1 MYDVGQILYLLS
13 KKNNKIVPAR
23 VESVVTVKRV
33 GGVDV
38 THEVVVIGHEQQI
51 ELEKLNVEIFM
62 SPDQLREH
70 LLKLI
75 VDQVDAELNEIAASV
90 KETWTTSIGITDA
103 DSAVL
108 PDTLPPTPPQIDGDV
123 VQVELENGMQAR
135 VHMPKEL
142 M

>member
-1 MYDVGQILYLLS
+1 M
-13 KKNNKIVPAR
+13 
-23 VESVVTVKRV
+23 
-33 GGVDV
+33 
-38 THEVVVIGHEQQI
+38 
-51 ELEKLNVEIFM
+51 
-62 SPDQLREH
+62 
-70 LLKLI
+70 LKLI
-75 VDQVDAELNEIAASV
+75 VDQVDAELNEIATSV
-90 KETWTTSIGITDA
+90 KETWATSIGITDA